1 MKRKCLISLLMYNIF
16 IFHISN
22 FLKEFTEA
30 LFVLL
35 KVYRI
40 FCYAKITLDQI
51 PLINPYVWPTSVI
64 RLTTS
69 PYFNYWS
76 LRLPNI
82 KLGLMSYQ
90 ASNLIALEILNI
102 LIRMTYFMYKF
113 AVRELLKNDPQYAL
127 LF

>member
-1 MKRKCLISLLMYNIF
+1 MYNIF